1 MEGGKDSIKRTKV
14 SAQAVAKTKMVRQVK
29 TIQQAPMI
37 PTQGKENMGARSLV
51 PTCSTEVSDS
61 EDDNQVRPKGRKKVA
76 KENRYSASP
85 AKRSVLAIRQDKV
98 IVKNTTSPHP
108 QWTTAELRSKLRQME
123 PSRTLREASM

>member
-1 MEGGKDSIKRTKV
+1 MEGGKNIIERPKV
-14 SAQAVAKTKMVRQVK
+14 SAQAAAKTKMVRQVK
-29 TIQQAPMI
+29 TIQHVPMI
-37 PTQGKENMGARSLV
+37 PVQGKENKGARSLV
-51 PTCSTEVSDS
+51 PTCREVSDS
-61 EDDNQVRPKGRKKVA
+61 EDDNQVRPKRRKKVA

-108 QWTTAELRSKLRQME
+108 QWATAELRSKLRQME